1 MQRRKPEERRQNP
14 GQKRPRA
21 LHEGTAEQ
29 TLPAEDQEGGVEGDA
44 GPDHPF
50 HVRVP
55 PGHRCGAGIGEKPAI
70 LGEAALTWIVSYGKI
85 GSEAHQRLVG
95 LAPGEERRYCE
106 IGKTGAK
113 ALLEA
118 RYAHLRLG
126 IEDDRIVVEAVTQ
139 GGTPR
144 RLAIAAGEA
153 EEQFEAKGINGHL
166 RDKGPGA
173 RALREYAVALC
184 RKRTGDVLVFEET
197 EDKETRWRTASSGRN
212 LTIIAPHRP
221 GRIKGPAGGWERGR
235 PAWGR

>member
-70 LGEAALTWIVSYGKI
+70 LGEAALAWIVSYGKI

-126 IEDDRIVVEAVTQ
+126 IEDD
-139 GGTPR
+139 
-144 RLAIAAGEA
+144 
-153 EEQFEAKGINGHL
+153 
-166 RDKGPGA
+166 
-173 RALREYAVALC
+173 